1 MCKVCLHNTLTVG
14 ACVNQE
20 LEMLAAEQNE
30 EAAKL
35 IQPTQIKPL
44 HKVISEH
51 KDVVKI
57 VIQLNSII
65 STFKG
70 DVQESLDVYTKY
82 SELWTQVSHYT
93 IFTSFFSFFL
103 FFQLRSM
110 FLCYTAVGHTRLQGI
125 LSTAMQC
132 KQKCGQYSG
141 GNKVFANEEK
151 ICVVSGYQ

>member
-1 MCKVCLHNTLTVG
+1 MV
-14 ACVNQE
+14 QE
-20 LEMLAAEQNE
+20 LELLAAEQSE

-35 IQPTQIKPL
+35 IQPLQIKPL

-82 SELWTQVSHYT
+82 SELWNQVSYQT
-93 IFTSFFSFFL
+93 LRLIGEWGWGGCCGTSDENSVPMRNLRL
-103 FFQLRSM
+103 F
-110 FLCYTAVGHTRLQGI
+110 
-125 LSTAMQC
+125 
-132 KQKCGQYSG
+132 
-141 GNKVFANEEK
+141 
-151 ICVVSGYQ
+151 

>member
-1 MCKVCLHNTLTVG
+1 MV
-14 ACVNQE
+14 QE
-20 LEMLAAEQNE
+20 LELLAAEQSE

-35 IQPTQIKPL
+35 IQPMQIKPL

-82 SELWTQVSHYT
+82 SELWNQVSNYHT
-93 IFTSFFSFFL
+93 QL
-103 FFQLRSM
+103 FPDASLVKASAPESKS
-110 FLCYTAVGHTRLQGI
+110 AVQVAPLEI
-125 LSTAMQC
+125 SD
-132 KQKCGQYSG
+132 S
-141 GNKVFANEEK
+141 
-151 ICVVSGYQ
+151 

>member
-1 MCKVCLHNTLTVG
+1 VV
-14 ACVNQE
+14 QE
-20 LEMLAAEQNE
+20 LELLAAEQSE

-35 IQPTQIKPL
+35 IQPMQIKPL

-82 SELWTQVSHYT
+82 SELWNQVSY
-93 IFTSFFSFFL
+93 
-103 FFQLRSM
+103 Q
-110 FLCYTAVGHTRLQGI
+110 TRLFPDAS
-125 LSTAMQC
+125 LVKASAPESRSAMQVAPLEI
-132 KQKCGQYSG
+132 S
-141 GNKVFANEEK
+141 N
-151 ICVVSGYQ
+151 S